1 MKTIKHILLAIVAIV
16 AVAGTANAQFKFGP
30 RVGFNVNSM
39 HFNEKIFDSDN
50 RTGFNA
56 GLQAEFTVP
65 VIGIGLDASLMYVR
79 RTMEIG
85 MSQDGGPKVS
95 NTRHCDYFEIPINL
109 KWKMGIPVI
118 GKIMK
123 PYIFTGPSFAFLT
136 SKRAINN
143 AFKYKSVDTS
153 WNVGLG
159 LEFFSHLQI
168 AAYYGF
174 GLNKAIETVKV
185 SGIDSQS
192 IDGKTHCWTV
202 TAAWLF

>member
-1 MKTIKHILLAIVAIV
+1 MKAIKRIFVAAIAIVAI
-16 AVAGTANAQFKFGP
+16 AGSANAQFKFGP

-39 HFNEKIFDSDN
+39 HFNSDVFKSDN

-65 VIGIGLDASLMYVR
+65 IIGIGVDASLMYVR
-79 RTMEIG
+79 RNVNFKGEGEGEVASETKH
-85 MSQDGGPKVS
+85 S
-95 NTRHCDYFEIPINL
+95 DYFEIPINL

-118 GKIMK
+118 SKYLS

-136 SKRAINN
+136 SKKAISD
-143 AFKYKSVDTS
+143 AMKYKTVDTS
-153 WNVGLG
+153 WNIGLG
-159 LEFFSHLQI
+159 LEFIGHLQV

-174 GLNKAIETVKV
+174 GLNKAIETIKPDLL
-185 SGIDSQS
+185 DSKS

-202 TAAWLF
+202 TAAYLF